1 MGKNL
6 SSKYGQKVFDSAKK
20 STTDTLTTASKRA
33 IQNTAEERGDLIGN
47 SIADKITGASK
58 KSSAKLQSQNN
69 EANNES

>member
-20 STTDTLTTASKRA
+20 STTDALTTASKRA

-58 KSSAKLQSQNN
+58 KSSAKLRSQNN